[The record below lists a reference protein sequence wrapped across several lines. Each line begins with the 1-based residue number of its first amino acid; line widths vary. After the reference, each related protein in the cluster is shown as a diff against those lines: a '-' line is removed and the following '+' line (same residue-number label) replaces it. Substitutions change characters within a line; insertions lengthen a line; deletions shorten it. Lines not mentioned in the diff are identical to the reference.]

1 MGLQLTRGGEY
12 AIRAMTYLAR
22 FPDGH
27 VASLHDIGQAQ
38 DIPESFLAKILQS
51 LVRAGLTVSQRG
63 AHGGFALAR
72 PASEITMQQV
82 IEAVDGPIS
91 VNQCVLSLA
100 DLVQRSHVTLGVAGE
115 VGHRPHG
122 VFGASCELKSH
133 DPLPSLDRPDRNGLF
148 ELYRRRGPGV
158 NRRPAPC

>member
-1 MGLQLTRGGEY
+1 VGLQLTRGGEY

-51 LVRAGLTVSQRG
+51 LVHGGLAVSQRG

-72 PASEITMQQV
+72 PATEISMRDV
-82 IEAVDGPIS
+82 IEAVDGP
-91 VNQCVLSLA
+91 VALNQCVLWPE
-100 DLVQRSHVTLGVAGE
+100 DCERSGECETHKAWARAQAQLMEVLDTVTLRTLA
-115 VGHRPHG
+115 
-122 VFGASCELKSH
+122 
-133 DPLPSLDRPDRNGLF
+133 
-148 ELYRRRGPGV
+148 
-158 NRRPAPC
+158 PAPVG

>member
-1 MGLQLTRGGEY
+1 MGLQLTRGAEY

-22 FPDGH
+22 YPEGH
-27 VASLHDIGQAQ
+27 VASLHEIGEAQ

-91 VNQCVLSLA
+91 VNQCVLSPEDCA
-100 DLVQRSHVTLGVAGE
+100 RS
-115 VGHRPHG
+115 
-122 VFGASCELKSH
+122 ASCTVHEAWLRAQGQLMDVLGSIT
-133 DPLPSLDRPDRNGLF
+133 LESLA
-148 ELYRRRGPGV
+148 
-158 NRRPAPC
+158 PAPAAVG

>member
-51 LVRAGLTVSQRG
+51 LVHGGLAVSQRG

-72 PASEITMQQV
+72 PASEITMRDV
-82 IEAVDGPIS
+82 IEAVDGP
-91 VNQCVLSLA
+91 VALNQCVLWPE
-100 DLVQRSHVTLGVAGE
+100 DCRRSGDCETHKAWAMAQAQLMDVLDTVTLRTLAPIP
-115 VGHRPHG
+115 VG
-122 VFGASCELKSH
+122 
-133 DPLPSLDRPDRNGLF
+133 
-148 ELYRRRGPGV
+148 
-158 NRRPAPC
+158 

>member
-12 AIRAMTYLAR
+12 AIRAMSYLAK

-51 LVRAGLTVSQRG
+51 LVHSGLAVSQRG

-72 PASEITMQQV
+72 PATEITMRDV
-82 IEAVDGPIS
+82 IEAVDGP
-91 VNQCVLSLA
+91 VALNQCVLWPE
-100 DLVQRSHVTLGVAGE
+100 DCERSGDCELHKAWMRAQAQLMDVLGTVTLRSLSPAAVA
-115 VGHRPHG
+115 
-122 VFGASCELKSH
+122 
-133 DPLPSLDRPDRNGLF
+133 
-148 ELYRRRGPGV
+148 
-158 NRRPAPC
+158 

>member
-12 AIRAMTYLAR
+12 AIRAMSYLAR

-51 LVRAGLTVSQRG
+51 LVHGGLAVSQRG

-72 PASEITMQQV
+72 PATEITMRDV
-82 IEAVDGPIS
+82 IEAVDGP
-91 VNQCVLSLA
+91 VALNQCVLWPE
-100 DLVQRSHVTLGVAGE
+100 DCERSGDCELHKAWMRAQAQLMDVLGTVTLRSLSPAAVA
-115 VGHRPHG
+115 
-122 VFGASCELKSH
+122 
-133 DPLPSLDRPDRNGLF
+133 
-148 ELYRRRGPGV
+148 
-158 NRRPAPC
+158 

>member
-12 AIRAMTYLAR
+12 AIRAMSYLAG

-51 LVRAGLTVSQRG
+51 LVHGGLAVSQRG

-72 PASEITMQQV
+72 AATDISMRDV
-82 IEAVDGPIS
+82 IEAVDGP
-91 VNQCVLSLA
+91 VALNQCVLWPEDCRRSGDCELHKA
-100 DLVQRSHVTLGVAGE
+100 WMRAQGQLMDVLVTVTLRSLSPAAVA
-115 VGHRPHG
+115 
-122 VFGASCELKSH
+122 
-133 DPLPSLDRPDRNGLF
+133 
-148 ELYRRRGPGV
+148 
-158 NRRPAPC
+158 

>member
-12 AIRAMTYLAR
+12 AIRAMSYLAR

-51 LVRAGLTVSQRG
+51 LVHGGLAVSQRG

-72 PASEITMQQV
+72 PATDITMRDV
-82 IEAVDGPIS
+82 IEAVDGP
-91 VNQCVLSLA
+91 VALNQCVLWPEDCERSGDCELHKA
-100 DLVQRSHVTLGVAGE
+100 WQRAQAQLMDVLDSVTLRTLAPQPVA
-115 VGHRPHG
+115 
-122 VFGASCELKSH
+122 
-133 DPLPSLDRPDRNGLF
+133 
-148 ELYRRRGPGV
+148 
-158 NRRPAPC
+158 